1 MARPG
6 SLVRRSL
13 GEGGW
18 VVAGVA
24 ACAVLTAVPAAA
36 QQAASPLQGFSIVLV
51 QGDMAASD
59 GRADLPEAAARA
71 VGDMKGFLPFKSYRL
86 VDSAWVLA
94 DSASGLIN
102 ARLKGPDN
110 VDYDVVLEALPATG
124 GGQRVAFRLR
134 ESGGDPSPQRRA
146 MERDLESVNGIVA
159 ALREKYDAAMRS
171 QTAENG
177 ERSKM
182 NEFLRSALAEAE
194 GRMAILKTAIAAES
208 ASRGGAEARAV
219 ARADRLRQLINEE
232 GVSLRRQEE
241 ELATLSEKFNPSH
254 PDISARR
261 RRLDLSQ
268 RRLNQL
274 LEDERVLAI
283 VPVPARSRAPAGS
296 TLIETMFTMRLGET
310 VVVGTSRTGVDKAL
324 VAVLTAVPQSKGRGG
339 F

>member
-1 MARPG
+1 MGAGRRSP
-6 SLVRRSL
+6 VRRSL

-18 VVAGVA
+18 VVARVA
-24 ACAVLTAVPAAA
+24 AAVVLAAMPAAA

-59 GRADLPEAAARA
+59 GRSALPEAAARA
-71 VGDMKGFLPFKSYRL
+71 VDDMKGLLPFKSYHL

-102 ARLKGPDN
+102 ARLKGPDG

-134 ESGGDPSPQRRA
+134 ESGSEVPHQSGV
-146 MERDLESVNGIVA
+146 MERDLETLKTIAA
-159 ALREKYDAAMRS
+159 ALREKYDATLRS
-171 QTAENG
+171 AAATKRETT
-177 ERSKM
+177 RSD
-182 NEFLRSALAEAE
+182 EFLRTQLQEAE
-194 GRMAILKTAIAAES
+194 RRVADLEQRIRERRAAADS
-208 ASRGGAEARAV
+208 HVGAAHRLIDQERV
-219 ARADRLRQLINEE
+219 RLRQME
-232 GVSLRRQEE
+232 GDVLALSEKLHDKHPDMILRRQRLNEARQRLDTLIAEE
-241 ELATLSEKFNPSH
+241 QAA
-254 PDISARR
+254 ARR
-261 RRLDLSQ
+261 PSVV
-268 RRLNQL
+268 
-274 LEDERVLAI
+274 RVTT
-283 VPVPARSRAPAGS
+283 PAGA